1 LQQHDEM
8 PSHGRGRR
16 FETCS
21 AHDAYDEVL
30 AVWYPKRAAF
40 LEMTGIPC
48 YRDALVHRTAA
59 LEHASIIA
67 CTGLPT
73 SAFR

>member
-1 LQQHDEM
+1 
-8 PSHGRGRR
+8 
-16 FETCS
+16 
-21 AHDAYDEVL
+21 VL
-30 AVWYPKRAAF
+30 AVWYSNRAAF
-40 LEMTGIPC
+40 LEMTGIPW

-67 CTGLPT
+67 CTDLPT